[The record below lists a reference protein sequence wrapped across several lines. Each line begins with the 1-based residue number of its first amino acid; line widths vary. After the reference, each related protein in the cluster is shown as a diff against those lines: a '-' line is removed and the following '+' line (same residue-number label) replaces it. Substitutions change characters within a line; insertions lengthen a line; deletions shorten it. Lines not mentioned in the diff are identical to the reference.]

1 MDNSLIDQ
9 IRHANDIV
17 DVIQSYIPL
26 KHVGSNWRGICPFH
40 SDTRPSLY
48 ISQPKQIFKCF
59 ACGKGG
65 NVFTFVQDYEKLSFI
80 EAVKQL
86 ARRAGIQIPDQYRS
100 KTVSTKR
107 QQLILIYKTAAEF
120 YSQMLFEHGEGALE
134 YLHNRSFDTQTI
146 KELSLGYALP
156 AQKALLNSLM
166 KEGHGV
172 DILKESGLFGEYS
185 GAVLDLFRDRLIF
198 PIHSHTGDVIAFGG
212 RILEPKENVGK
223 YINSPGTELYTKGK
237 ELYGLYKTKYIISKK
252 DQALVCEGYFDFLRL
267 YGSGF
272 DNSVASLGTAL
283 TEEQVLLLARYTKK
297 AVMLYDGDS
306 AGIKAAVRGALSC
319 LSRGMEVRIVLFPE
333 KHDPDSYLLQF
344 GKDAMQKLI
353 DNAPDFIQFWASNPK
368 LESPVKERIEMVLDA
383 LRSLDDPIQ
392 KELYIRQVSEAFG
405 ISVNTLFASLKRS
418 SGSYRSAE
426 KPEIKPDF
434 ESPEER
440 QSLILALRDVNNY
453 NLLAKELK
461 VDYYTNRLYRRV
473 FTFLQEKLEQNPDT
487 DAAALLDMAEESDLK
502 DILAEL
508 LLDEGE
514 FPAINKIIEAIKL
527 RKIENDL
534 KLLDKAI
541 AQDPE
546 NQELKAE
553 RKKLSRI
560 HSSITTKVVKRLP
573 Y

>member
-40 SDTRPSLY
+40 SDTRPSLSV
-48 ISQPKQIFKCF
+48 SQPKQIYKCF

-65 NVFTFVQDYEKLSFI
+65 NVFTFVQDYEKLSFM

-86 ARRAGIQIPDQYRS
+86 ARRAGIQIPDQYRT

-107 QQLILIYKTAAEF
+107 QQLLLIYKTAAEF
-120 YSQMLFEHGEGALE
+120 YSQMLFEHGESALE
-134 YLHNRSFDTQTI
+134 YLKNRAFDTQTI
-146 KELSLGYALP
+146 KDLALGYALP
-156 AQKALLNSLM
+156 AQKALLNHLM

-185 GAVLDLFRDRLIF
+185 GAITDLFRDRLIF

-252 DQALVCEGYFDFLRL
+252 EQALVCEGYFDFLRL

-283 TEEQVLLLARYTKK
+283 TEEQVLLLARYSKN

-319 LSRGMEVRIVLFPE
+319 LGRGMDVRIVLFPE
-333 KHDPDSYLLQF
+333 THDPDSFLLEY
-344 GKDAMQKLI
+344 GKEGMQELI
-353 DNAPDFIQFWASNPK
+353 DSAPGFIQFWATNPK
-368 LESPVKERIEMVLDA
+368 LENPVKERIEMVLDA
-383 LRSLDDPIQ
+383 LRNLDDPIQ
-392 KELYIRQVSEAFG
+392 KELYLRQVSEAFG
-405 ISVNTLFASLKRS
+405 ISINTLFASLKRS
-418 SGSYRSAE
+418 SGSYQAIE
-426 KPEIKPDF
+426 KPEIKPDY

-440 QSLILALRDVNNY
+440 QSLILALRDINNY
-453 NLLAKELK
+453 NLLVKELK
-461 VDYYTNRLYRRV
+461 ADYYTNRMYRRV
-473 FTFLQEKLEQNPDT
+473 FTFLQEKLEPSPNN

-502 DILAEL
+502 DLLAEL
-508 LLDEGE
+508 LLDEAE
-514 FPAINKIIEAIKL
+514 FPATNKIIEAIKL
-527 RKIENDL
+527 RKIEDDL

-541 AQDPE
+541 AQEPQNPE
-546 NQELKAE
+546 LQAE
-553 RKKLSRI
+553 KERLSRI
-560 HSSITTKVVKRLP
+560 HRSITTKVVKKLP

>member
-1 MDNSLIDQ
+1 MDNTLIDQ

-17 DVIQSYIPL
+17 DVIQAYIPL
-26 KHVGSNWRGICPFH
+26 KHVGGNWRGICPFH

-48 ISQPKQIFKCF
+48 VSQPKQIYKCF

-86 ARRAGIQIPDQYRS
+86 ARRVGIQIPDQYRT

-107 QQLILIYKTAAEF
+107 QQLLLIYKTAAEF
-120 YSQMLFEHGEGALE
+120 YSQMLFEHGEGALD
-134 YLHNRSFDTQTI
+134 YLKTRSFDTQTI
-146 KELSLGYALP
+146 KDLSLGYALP
-156 AQKALLNSLM
+156 AQKALLNHLM

-172 DILKESGLFGEYS
+172 DILRESGLFGEYS

-283 TEEQVLLLARYTKK
+283 TEEQVLLLARYTKN

-333 KHDPDSYLLQF
+333 SHDPDSYLLKY
-344 GKDAMQKLI
+344 GKDAMQELI
-353 DNAPDFIQFWASNPK
+353 DSAPDFIRFWATSPK
-368 LESPVKERIEMVLDA
+368 LERPVKERIEMVLDA

-392 KELYIRQVSEAFG
+392 KELYLRQISEAFG
-405 ISVNTLFASLKRS
+405 ISINTLFSSLS
-418 SGSYRSAE
+418 RSAGTQYTPE
-426 KPEIKPDF
+426 KPEQRPDF

-453 NLLAKELK
+453 NLLVKELK
-461 VDYYTNRLYRRV
+461 ADYYTNRMYRRV
-473 FTFLQEKLEQNPDT
+473 FTFLQEKLEQSPMI
-487 DAAALLDMAEESDLK
+487 DAAALLDIAEESDLK

-508 LLDEGE
+508 LLDEAE
-514 FPAINKIIEAIKL
+514 FPAPKKIIEDIKL
-527 RKIENDL
+527 RKIEHDL
-534 KLLDKAI
+534 ELMDKAI
-541 AQDPE
+541 AQEPE
-546 NQELKAE
+546 NRELLA
-553 RKKLSRI
+553 KKNQLLRVYRA
-560 HSSITTKVVKRLP
+560 ITKKVVNKVL